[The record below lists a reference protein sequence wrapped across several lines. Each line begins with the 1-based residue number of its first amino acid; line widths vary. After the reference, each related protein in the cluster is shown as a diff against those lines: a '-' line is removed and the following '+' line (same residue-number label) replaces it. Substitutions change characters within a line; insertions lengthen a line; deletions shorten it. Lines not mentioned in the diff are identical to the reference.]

1 MCIRD
6 SLLVGYYLRL
16 AIIMGYSLW
25 LYRPQLYFEWPENTR
40 QLITY
45 SSLIFLSAFG
55 ASVIIDIDASML
67 GKLVEDKY
75 VAYYRVAIFIAAI
88 IEAPR
93 RALTQII
100 SPLVAEALNKN
111 KSEELN
117 GLLKKSS
124 TNLLL
129 VAGLF
134 FVLINANIQ
143 DLYAFIYVLNGKAG
157 FALAIPVVLYIS
169 VTKLFTALTGCT
181 DNIITNSRYYYAVPF
196 LSMGSAIAVVY
207 LNLHFIEQLG
217 FIGAAIAT
225 LLVII
230 SFNVIKMG
238 LVAKW
243 YGITP
248 WSKNTF
254 YLLLLI
260 GGTYFAFLPLA
271 LPFPAFVNLV
281 VKSSLITAVYLA
293 ACLQFNLSPAV
304 NDFVSNSYQKIK
316 VYFRGSRP

>member
-1 MCIRD
+1 
-6 SLLVGYYLRL
+6 
-16 AIIMGYSLW
+16 
-25 LYRPQLYFEWPENTR
+25 
-40 QLITY
+40 
-45 SSLIFLSAFG
+45 
-55 ASVIIDIDASML
+55 
-67 GKLVEDKY
+67 
-75 VAYYRVAIFIAAI
+75 
-88 IEAPR
+88 
-93 RALTQII
+93 
-100 SPLVAEALNKN
+100 
-111 KSEELN
+111 
-117 GLLKKSS
+117 
-124 TNLLL
+124 
-129 VAGLF
+129 
-134 FVLINANIQ
+134 
-143 DLYAFIYVLNGKAG
+143 
-157 FALAIPVVLYIS
+157 
-169 VTKLFTALTGCT
+169 
-181 DNIITNSRYYYAVPF
+181 
-196 LSMGSAIAVVY
+196 MGSAIAVVY

-225 LLVII
+225 LLVIS

-248 WSKNTF
+248 WSKNTL